1 MIPGQGTEIPKAV
14 QGGRKRKT
22 YELKSDAGKKLN
34 THTHPLYRGERMTK
48 PMDFNFCRLSV
59 NLKFEIKTKPKCIL
73 K

>member
-34 THTHPLYRGERMTK
+34 THTHTHTYPIQRRENDKANGL
-48 PMDFNFCRLSV
+48 
-59 NLKFEIKTKPKCIL
+59 
-73 K
+73 

>member
-34 THTHPLYRGERMTK
+34 THTHTHTHTPYTEER
-48 PMDFNFCRLSV
+48 
-59 NLKFEIKTKPKCIL
+59 E
-73 K
+73 